1 MPFFVTP
8 GLLKRRSEFY
18 RELAALAAA
27 GVPLIR
33 ALQEVQRR
41 PPSRSYRQP
50 LGTVI
55 ASLNQGS
62 TFTEA
67 MSGLGDWLL
76 PFDLALI
83 KAGEES
89 GRLVE
94 CFRMLSQHYA
104 EQARLM
110 GALIGQLLYPAFIFH
125 FAALIFPPSLL
136 PKLVWEGQVV
146 PFLIQKF
153 TFLAPVYAVVFLLI
167 LAGQGR
173 HGEWWRAQIE
183 RVLHPVPVLGR
194 ARREQA
200 LARLAAALEALI
212 GAGVTII
219 EAWDLAAAASGSPA
233 IRRAVHGWRPR
244 VLAGELP
251 SDQVNRSSVFPQMFA
266 NLYCTGEVSG
276 QLDQELRHLHVYYQD
291 AARNGMQVFMR
302 LLTGTITLGVM
313 LAIAYWIIT
322 FWVGYYGSVFKA
334 L

>member
-1 MPFFVTP
+1 MPFIVTP

-33 ALQEVQRR
+33 ALQQVQRR
-41 PPSRSYRQP
+41 PPSRSYRGP
-50 LGTVI
+50 LEAVI
-55 ASLNQGS
+55 ARITQGS
-62 TFTEA
+62 TLTE
-67 MSGLGDWLL
+67 SLGSLRDWVP
-76 PFDLALI
+76 PFDLALMR
-83 KAGEES
+83 AGEES

-104 EQARLM
+104 ERARLTE
-110 GALIGQLLYPAFIFH
+110 ALIRQLLYPAFIFH
-125 FAALIFPPSLL
+125 FAALIFPPALL

-146 PFLIQKF
+146 PFLLQKA
-153 TFLAPVYAVVFLLI
+153 TFLAPVYAIVFLLV

-194 ARREQA
+194 ALREQA

-212 GAGVTII
+212 AAGVTII

-233 IRRAVHGWRPR
+233 VQRAVHGWRPR

-251 SDQVNRSSVFPQMFA
+251 SDQVSRSAVFPELFA
-266 NLYCTGEVSG
+266 NLYGTGEVSG
-276 QLDQELRHLHVYYQD
+276 KLDEELRHLHDYYQD
-291 AARNGMQVFMR
+291 AARNRMQVFMR
-302 LLTGTITLGVM
+302 LLVGSVSLGVM

-322 FWVGYYGSVFKA
+322 FWVGYYGNILKE

>member
-1 MPFFVTP
+1 MPLIVTP

-18 RELAALAAA
+18 RELAALTAA

-41 PPSRSYRQP
+41 PPSRSYREP
-50 LGTVI
+50 LETVVVRI
-55 ASLNQGS
+55 TQGS
-62 TFTEA
+62 TLAEA
-67 MSGLGDWLL
+67 FGRLGTWL
-76 PFDLALI
+76 PTFDLALV

-104 EQARLM
+104 ESARQAES
-110 GALIGQLLYPAFIFH
+110 LIRQLAYPVFLFH
-125 FAALIFPPSLL
+125 FAVLIFPPDLL
-136 PKLVWEGQVV
+136 PKLVWEGQVL
-146 PFLIQKF
+146 PFLLQKA
-153 TFLAPVYAVVFLLI
+153 TFLAPVYAIVFLLV

-173 HGEWWRAQIE
+173 HGEWWRAQVE
-183 RVLHPVPVLGR
+183 WVLHLVPVLGR

-212 GAGVTII
+212 AAGVTII

-233 IRRAVHGWRPR
+233 IGRAVHGWRPK

-251 SDQVNRSSVFPQMFA
+251 SDQVSRSSVFPELFA
-266 NLYCTGEVSG
+266 NLYSTGEVSG
-276 QLDQELRHLHVYYQD
+276 QLDQELRHLHDYYQD
-291 AARNGMQVFMR
+291 AARNRMQVFMR
-302 LLTGTITLGVM
+302 LLIGAITLGVM
-313 LAIAYWIIT
+313 LAIAYWIIS
-322 FWVGYYGSVFKA
+322 FWVGYYANVFKD